1 MRTREHV
8 ELATVLSKTECE
20 ARLRP
25 EFRSRGVNSWD
36 LHSSEICA
44 GGEPGVDSC
53 DGEGGAPLV
62 CLDENTDQFYA
73 VGLVG
78 YGFGCE
84 DAIPAVYTNLANS
97 EVKRFIESAFSRNF
111 C

>member
-1 MRTREHV
+1 MLGGCLGQRPARAERGFLKRFPSLSLIISQISLPLV
-8 ELATVLSKTECE
+8 SKTECE

-62 CLDENTDQFYA
+62 CLDE
-73 VGLVG
+73 VGLK
-78 YGFGCE
+78 E
-84 DAIPAVYTNLANS
+84 IMRISETNT
-97 EVKRFIESAFSRNF
+97 I
-111 C
+111 

>member
-1 MRTREHV
+1 MLGGCLGQRPPRAKRGILKKGSKFSLIFSQISLPLV
-8 ELATVLSKTECE
+8 SKTECE

-62 CLDENTDQFYA
+62 CLDE
-73 VGLVG
+73 VGLKG
-78 YGFGCE
+78 IMGTSE
-84 DAIPAVYTNLANS
+84 TNT
-97 EVKRFIESAFSRNF
+97 I
-111 C
+111 

>member
-1 MRTREHV
+1 MLGGCLGQRPARAERGFFKRFPSFLLIIAQISLPLV
-8 ELATVLSKTECE
+8 SKTECE

-62 CLDENTDQFYA
+62 CLDE
-73 VGLVG
+73 VGLKEIVRIS
-78 YGFGCE
+78 E
-84 DAIPAVYTNLANS
+84 TNAI
-97 EVKRFIESAFSRNF
+97 
-111 C
+111 

>member
-1 MRTREHV
+1 MRFVPEESLVLTPVMERV
-8 ELATVLSKTECE
+8 VLLLSALMRSVFKVLRKLIFYEL
-20 ARLRP
+20 P
-25 EFRSRGVNSWD
+25 FFQ
-36 LHSSEICA
+36 
-44 GGEPGVDSC
+44 
-53 DGEGGAPLV
+53 
-62 CLDENTDQFYA
+62 NTDQFYA

-84 DAIPAVYTNLANS
+84 DAIPAVYTNLVNS

>member
-1 MRTREHV
+1 MLGGCLGQRPPRAKRGILKKGSKFSLIFSQISLPLV
-8 ELATVLSKTECE
+8 SKTECE

-62 CLDENTDQFYA
+62 CLDE
-73 VGLVG
+73 VGLKG
-78 YGFGCE
+78 IMGTLE
-84 DAIPAVYTNLANS
+84 TDSI
-97 EVKRFIESAFSRNF
+97 
-111 C
+111 